1 MGEGARQ
8 GWGLG
13 GREEESSHAH
23 YTQIS
28 PWSNW
33 DSCCEA
39 AMLTTTP
46 PCGLSGI
53 ITLIKKSVFM
63 CKTENKTLKVT
74 VIFSKRKKDG
84 KAEIY
89 SKKNTTEIVQGL
101 KRSCCFIV
109 CFFSKQ

>member
-1 MGEGARQ
+1 MKEQ
-8 GWGLG
+8 GWGEGLG

-53 ITLIKKSVFM
+53 ITLIKKKCIHVQ
-63 CKTENKTLKVT
+63 N
-74 VIFSKRKKDG
+74 RK
-84 KAEIY
+84 
-89 SKKNTTEIVQGL
+89 
-101 KRSCCFIV
+101 
-109 CFFSKQ
+109 